1 MDDERERNRRVV
13 LRSTL
18 CPASPASFAPFPP
31 DRRPAKED
39 SGTITLPGRRNGM
52 EKGLNNDARRGGDGG
67 GTRGNEERS
76 RRAEGG
82 GMGVTAPLPL
92 PIDYMTTSSKGER
105 EGTPNELT
113 ETADGSVLSPSSPRN
128 DMNDAIS
135 SRDFLPLFFVK
146 RAAAAGHRGGGG
158 GVSAATARGIRGG
171 CASFAASVY
180 TWE

>member
-1 MDDERERNRRVV
+1 MTPVGAGTAAEREG
-13 LRSTL
+13 TKK
-18 CPASPASFAPFPP
+18 
-31 DRRPAKED
+31 DRA
-39 SGTITLPGRRNGM
+39 
-52 EKGLNNDARRGGDGG
+52 ARR
-67 GTRGNEERS
+67 
-76 RRAEGG
+76 GG

-146 RAAAAGHRGGGG
+146 RAAAAGHPRRWR
-158 GVSAATARGIRGG
+158 RGIRG
-171 CASFAASVY
+171 ASFFPP
-180 TWE
+180 